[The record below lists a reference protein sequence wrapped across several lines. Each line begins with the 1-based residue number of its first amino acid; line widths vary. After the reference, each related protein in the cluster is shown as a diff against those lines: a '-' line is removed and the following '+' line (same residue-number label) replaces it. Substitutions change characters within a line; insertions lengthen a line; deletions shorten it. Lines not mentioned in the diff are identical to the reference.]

1 MMVTDSEVSNC
12 LCSSQVR
19 DLLLKKIPF
28 SGETAEGWEMG
39 KGRKEDESEER
50 DGEDKEEASE
60 DPPLPTIILPTPS
73 PATLDKQRQNA
84 SNTISTHTASE
95 ETDSHPL
102 LGSGEGLPL
111 GGREG
116 GGERDHVCEGVRWE
130 GGNSESSEEWVSVNV
145 SHPLNGD

>member
-1 MMVTDSEVSNC
+1 
-12 LCSSQVR
+12 
-19 DLLLKKIPF
+19 
-28 SGETAEGWEMG
+28 MG
-39 KGRKEDESEER
+39 KGRKEDESAAEER

-73 PATLDKQRQNA
+73 
-84 SNTISTHTASE
+84 
-95 ETDSHPL
+95 
-102 LGSGEGLPL
+102 L